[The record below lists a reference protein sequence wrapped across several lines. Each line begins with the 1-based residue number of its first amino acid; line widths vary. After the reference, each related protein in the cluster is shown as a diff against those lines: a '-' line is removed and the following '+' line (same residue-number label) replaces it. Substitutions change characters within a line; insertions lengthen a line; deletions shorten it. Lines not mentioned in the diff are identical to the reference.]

1 MRSLSARMVLSHLL
15 VALLG
20 AVTTFFVVRALAPAL
35 FDASLRGNP
44 NPGMGRPGGGQG
56 QGQGQALRDQF
67 ASAVDS
73 SLLLGALIG
82 VVAAAILGALL
93 AYRIGRPLAELR
105 RTTKDIAEGQYQSR
119 AAVPNETELAG
130 LATDVNTLGA
140 ALAETEARRLRLL
153 GEVAHELRTPLTVI
167 DGYVEGMID
176 QVLPTTPANLA
187 QISDEVRRLRRL
199 SDDLSMLSRAEEG
212 RLVISPSRVD
222 LREVAGRAAERLR
235 PQAEDAGIDLVI
247 EPGDVPLAADADA
260 DRLAQAVTNIVG
272 NALRATPSGGRV
284 QLTCRREAGHGVIEI
299 SDTGVGIAQADLSR
313 IFERFYRVP
322 GSRSGG
328 DAGSGIGLTI
338 SRSILTRHGGSLT
351 ATSPGAGQG
360 ATFTL
365 RLPLA

>member
-1 MRSLSARMVLSHLL
+1 MKSLSARMVLSHLL

-20 AVTTFFVVRALAPAL
+20 AVTTFLVVRALAPAL

-44 NPGMGRPGGGQG
+44 TPGSGRFGGGQG
-56 QGQGQALRDQF
+56 QGQMLRDQF

-73 SLLLGALIG
+73 SLLIGALIG
-82 VVAAAILGALL
+82 AAAAAILGALL
-93 AYRIGRPLAELR
+93 AYRIGRPLAALR
-105 RTTKDIAEGQYQSR
+105 RATKDIAEGQYSSR
-119 AAVPNETELAG
+119 VAVPKETELAG

-176 QVLPTTPANLA
+176 QVLPTTPANLS

-199 SDDLSMLSRAEEG
+199 GDDLSMLSKAEEG
-212 RLVISPSRVD
+212 RLELHPSRVD
-222 LREVAGRAAERLR
+222 LREVAERAAQRLR
-235 PQAEDAGIDLVI
+235 PQAEDAGITLVI
-247 EPGDVPLAADADA
+247 EPGDISLPADVDA
-260 DRLAQAVTNIVG
+260 DRLAQVVTNVVG

-284 QLTCRREAGHGVIEI
+284 QLRCRREAGAALIEVT
-299 SDTGVGIAQADLSR
+299 DTGVGIAEAELPR

-322 GSRSGG
+322 GSRAAG
-328 DAGSGIGLTI
+328 DTGSGIGLTI
-338 SRSILTRHGGSLT
+338 SRSILARHGGSLT
-351 ATSPGAGQG
+351 AASAGLGRG
-360 ATFTL
+360 ATFSV